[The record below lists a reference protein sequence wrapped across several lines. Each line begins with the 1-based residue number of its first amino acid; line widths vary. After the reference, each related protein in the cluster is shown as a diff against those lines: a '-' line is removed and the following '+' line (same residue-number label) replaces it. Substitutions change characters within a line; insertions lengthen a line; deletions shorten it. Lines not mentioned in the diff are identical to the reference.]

1 MDARTLSEICNIIA
15 ALLIGLVIGMIIGYE
30 IWKDEN

>member
-1 MDARTLSEICNIIA
+1 MDVQIFSEVCNIIA
-15 ALLIGLVIGMIIGYE
+15 ALLIGLVLGMIIGYE

>member
-1 MDARTLSEICNIIA
+1 MDARTFSDICNIIA

>member
-1 MDARTLSEICNIIA
+1 MDARTFSEVCNIIA
-15 ALLIGLVIGMIIGYE
+15 ALLIGLVVGMIIGYE

>member
-1 MDARTLSEICNIIA
+1 MDARTFSEVCNIIA
-15 ALLIGLVIGMIIGYE
+15 SLLIGLVLGMIIGYE